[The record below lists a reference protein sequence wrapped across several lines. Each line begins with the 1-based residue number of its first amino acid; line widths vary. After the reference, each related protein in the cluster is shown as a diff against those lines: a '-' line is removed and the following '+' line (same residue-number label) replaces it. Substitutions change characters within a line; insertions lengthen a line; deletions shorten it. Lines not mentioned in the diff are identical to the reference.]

1 MSYYIQFLQYDNL
14 KSDKKV
20 SLLCKSIFFP
30 LTSPN
35 KQQDI

>member
-20 SLLCKSIFFP
+20 SLLCKFFFP